1 MCSVA
6 LSLYPASPLEGTGKR
21 CSACLEGAGDLCATH
36 GTLEGGVT
44 GYRREAGG
52 QVVCSNVSLKSNS
65 NS

>member
-6 LSLYPASPLEGTGKR
+6 LSLYPAFPLEGTGKR

-44 GYRREAGG
+44 GCKREAGG
-52 QVVCSNVSLKSNS
+52 QVICSNVSLKSNS